1 MVDQSPNKNSTRV
14 ARSLTIDATIIPF
27 LINHS
32 RVERQPPTDNNN
44 NLYTL
49 IVLLLNRKSAS
60 RITSRDTL
68 TPGLHLQQLLHQ
80 KQSIPGEGKKKN
92 KEPGNREDKLKDERQ
107 NRNKHRRNQMRR

>member
-32 RVERQPPTDNNN
+32 RVERQPPTGNNN

-49 IVLLLNRKSAS
+49 IVLLLN
-60 RITSRDTL
+60 
-68 TPGLHLQQLLHQ
+68 
-80 KQSIPGEGKKKN
+80 
-92 KEPGNREDKLKDERQ
+92 
-107 NRNKHRRNQMRR
+107 